1 MQTQTFA
8 HSQSRRQQAGAS
20 LIIVL
25 ILLGVM
31 MALGA
36 GAVQLSMMGERS
48 ARNDRDYQVAWQAS
62 EAALVDAELDI
73 DIKNAGTSTRMGSFT
88 ENNSIDFLAN
98 CGSSGVNKGLCLPNQ
113 TGKPVWLAVD
123 FSATDSPSVEL
134 GDFTSSEFDSGT
146 SGLKPR
152 KKPRYIIEI
161 LTDTASRGDASIGGD
176 QRYVYRVTAMG
187 FGPRTDIQAMNQIIY
202 RK

>member
-73 DIKNAGTSTRMGSFT
+73 DI
-88 ENNSIDFLAN
+88 
-98 CGSSGVNKGLCLPNQ
+98 
-113 TGKPVWLAVD
+113 
-123 FSATDSPSVEL
+123 
-134 GDFTSSEFDSGT
+134 
-146 SGLKPR
+146 
-152 KKPRYIIEI
+152 
-161 LTDTASRGDASIGGD
+161 
-176 QRYVYRVTAMG
+176 
-187 FGPRTDIQAMNQIIY
+187 
-202 RK
+202 